1 MIGSHA
7 TRLPFL
13 PYVPG
18 ARTGLFGGVHEPGS
32 SFEGMSVSSRLRIV
46 VACIE
51 NIGCLHVKRCYEVM
65 VWVLIVGLPGT
76 SQGEPREHYIPKR
89 RCSRRQCD
97 VE

>member
-1 MIGSHA
+1 MVGSYA

-18 ARTGLFGGVHEPGS
+18 ARTGLFGGDHEPGS
-32 SFEGMSVSSRLRIV
+32 SFEDMSVSPCPRIV

-65 VWVLIVGLPGT
+65 VWVLIVGLPIPG
-76 SQGEPREHYIPKR
+76 GAEEHYISKR

-97 VE
+97 AE